1 MSTSPF
7 CGLSFLHRSSVL
19 CEVIG
24 SVANVATR
32 LSAISLSKSSKRE
45 RERTSSKSSKRER
58 ERGSI
63 QNPARERREGRE
75 DVDVDEVDD
84 DEKEE
89 RRTRIWWRR
98 EEGEENEL
106 GSDEKTKK

>member
-1 MSTSPF
+1 MTAILLIHLFQNPATETEND
-7 CGLSFLHRSSVL
+7 LLKIRQERE
-19 CEVIG
+19 EVFKIRQEREEE
-24 SVANVATR
+24 VFK
-32 LSAISLSKSSKRE
+32 IQQE
-45 RERTSSKSSKRER
+45 RERK
-58 ERGSI
+58 G
-63 QNPARERREGRE
+63 E

>member
-1 MSTSPF
+1 MLSPSRYSSPNRAA
-7 CGLSFLHRSSVL
+7 LDSASSFGAL
-19 CEVIG
+19 
-24 SVANVATR
+24 
-32 LSAISLSKSSKRE
+32 
-45 RERTSSKSSKRER
+45 
-58 ERGSI
+58 
-63 QNPARERREGRE
+63 QNPAREREEEVFKIQQERERKGRE

>member
-1 MSTSPF
+1 M
-7 CGLSFLHRSSVL
+7 CVASVL
-19 CEVIG
+19 DREEVDG
-24 SVANVATR
+24 GV
-32 LSAISLSKSSKRE
+32 
-45 RERTSSKSSKRER
+45 
-58 ERGSI
+58 I
-63 QNPARERREGRE
+63 QNPARERERGLLQNPAREKGRRE
-75 DVDVDEVDD
+75 DVDVDEVDV